1 MDRTKQDFLNQ
12 LPLVS
17 NTNHHV
23 YSDGRIFYKRAKD
36 DANSSRIVLEAKV
49 NEILGRECELVPGPP
64 VSIVTKRFG
73 NVVPNKEIRESFVR
87 EAMRVMQDTYYV
99 PHSKLVKVN
108 NLAPSL
114 SDFHKITDE
123 KLRHRINKKRN
134 PEILLNIFP
143 DLASLKETNQGLV
156 HSDPRPA
163 NWLRQD
169 EGTLMLID
177 WESALIAPW
186 EFAVISF
193 VSYLFEYGRPDL
205 AHFAIEEAKEHSHL
219 DKRMLAWSA
228 NFRTASI
235 SSWYFAYE
243 GSDSGMEWMNK
254 LSQFWL
260 SLQL

>member
-1 MDRTKQDFLNQ
+1 MDKTKQDFLNQ

-17 NTNHHV
+17 NTNHRV
-23 YSDGRIFYKRAKD
+23 YSDGQIFYKRAKD

-49 NEILGRECELVPGPP
+49 NEILGRDCELIPGPP
-64 VSIVTKRFG
+64 VSIITKKFG
-73 NVVPNKEIRESFVR
+73 NAVAQREVRGSFVR
-87 EAMRVMQDTYYV
+87 EAMRVMQETYYV
-99 PHSKLVKVN
+99 PRGKLLKIN

-114 SDFHKITDE
+114 FDFHQTTEE
-123 KLRHRINKKRN
+123 KLRHRINEKRN
-134 PEILLNIFP
+134 PEFLLNILP
-143 DLASLKETNQGLV
+143 DLSNIRETSQGLV

-163 NWLRQD
+163 NWLKQD
-169 EGTLMLID
+169 DGTLIMID

-186 EFAVISF
+186 EFAVVSF
-193 VSYLFEYGRPDL
+193 ASYLFEYGRTDL
-205 AHFAIEEAKEHSHL
+205 AHFAIEEAEEHSHL

-243 GSDSGMEWMNK
+243 GFDSGMNWMNK

-260 SLQL
+260 DLRL